1 MQTKAL
7 KESTDY
13 TGVLDA
19 IAKIVRSEGVGGLYS
34 GLDSG
39 LLATLVQQFVY
50 YYCYETLRPMY
61 QGPSKEA
68 LSTFWQASPDGS
80 PCAELPASASS

>member
-1 MQTKAL
+1 MQTKVL
-7 KESTDY
+7 RESTDY
-13 TGVLDA
+13 SGVFDA
-19 IAKIVRSEGVGGLYS
+19 LRKIVQQEGFGGLYS

-61 QGPSKEA
+61 QGPNKLA
-68 LSTFWQASPDGS
+68 LNTFWQARTRSPARG
-80 PCAELPASASS
+80 ARQRY